1 MNKLAKSV
9 SPEVIGHCRVYK
21 NPEAKIVVAVSTFAG
36 KTVRGVAKC
45 HPNDEFDAEK
55 GTKLAIA
62 RCNYK
67 VALKRQARAD
77 RKVREAIMTQY
88 EAQSFL
94 MKMKDY
100 QRRSALDVSRMANE
114 LEDLEKSYV

>member
-1 MNKLAKSV
+1 MNKLAQNV

-100 QRRSALDVSRMANE
+100 QRRSALDVSRMTNE
-114 LEDLEKSYV
+114 LEELEKSYV